1 MRILHVI
8 SNLSPRYGGPPKA
21 CFEMARST
29 AKLGHAVSIYTTNL
43 DGPTELNV
51 PTDSSVYRDGV
62 EIRYFPIQ
70 YPRFWGFSLPLAIQ
84 LRSAVKEHD
93 IVHIHSLYLFH
104 SQVAAHY
111 CRKHGVPYLIRPHGT
126 LDPVIFQR
134 HRLRKRIMELAFE
147 HRNFKYAAAI
157 HFTAEDE
164 ERSAKAHTLGAP
176 GIVIPNGLDLAD
188 YENLPAPG
196 TFRARYPE
204 TRGKKIILFLG
215 RINFKKG
222 LDILVQAFSAV
233 AQSRDDVRLIIA
245 GPDNDGFEKKV
256 RAWLR
261 GAKVHDRTTFTGMLE
276 GDDKLAVLGDAD
288 VFILPSYWENFGF
301 SVVEAMACGVPV
313 IISDRV
319 AIWREVEAEGA
330 GKVAPCNSNSF
341 AEAMLSILNSPDVA
355 ELMGES
361 GKTLVRKRFQWSS
374 VALDLENAYRSILS
388 ASISN
393 SGVRRT

>member
-1 MRILHVI
+1 MRILHVLA
-8 SNLSPRYGGPPKA
+8 NLAPRYGGPPKA

-29 AKLGHAVSIYTTNL
+29 AKLGHALSIYTTNQ

-51 PTDSSVYRDGV
+51 PTDSPVYRDGV
-62 EIRYFPIQ
+62 EICYFPIQ
-70 YPRFWGFSLPLAIQ
+70 HPRFWGFSLPLALQ

-104 SQVAAHY
+104 DLVAPHY
-111 CRKHGVPYLIRPHGT
+111 CRKYDVPYLITPHGT
-126 LDPVIFQR
+126 LDPVLFQR
-134 HRLRKRIMELAFE
+134 HRLRKRVMELAFE
-147 HRNFKYAAAI
+147 DRNFKHAAAI
-157 HFTAEDE
+157 HFTAEEE

-176 GIVIPNGLDLAD
+176 GIVIPIGLDLAE

-233 AQSRDDVRLIIA
+233 AQSRDDVHLVIA

-256 RAWLR
+256 HAWLR
-261 GAKVHDRTTFTGMLE
+261 DEKVHDRTTFTGMLE

-288 VFILPSYWENFGF
+288 VFVLPSYDENFGF
-301 SVVEAMACGVPV
+301 SVVEAMVCGVPV
-313 IISDRV
+313 IISDKV
-319 AIWREVEAEGA
+319 AIWPEVETGGA
-330 GKVAPCNSNSF
+330 GKVVPCDVNRF
-341 AEAMLSILNSPDVA
+341 AEGMLSLLNSPDVA
-355 ELMGES
+355 QRMGEN

-374 VALDLENAYRSILS
+374 VALDLETAYRSIVS
-388 ASISN
+388 GSIPN
-393 SGVRRT
+393 SCVLRT